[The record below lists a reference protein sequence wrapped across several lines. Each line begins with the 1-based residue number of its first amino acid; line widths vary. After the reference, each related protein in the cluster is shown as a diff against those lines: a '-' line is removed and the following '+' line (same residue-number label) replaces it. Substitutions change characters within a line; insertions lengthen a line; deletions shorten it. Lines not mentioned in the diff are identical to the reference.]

1 MTTVTIANGQTESV
15 DFNGNWSGS
24 ATLPESLNEVI
35 LSASSTLITTQ
46 DLNDLKYNE
55 WVGSFKLTSTSPVG
69 LSPSEAGLTG
79 TFTEFNIYSYT
90 NNNVENRTLKL
101 SLKNMKISA
110 AQMSEAD
117 ETADTLA
124 LLFSGDDTLYGS
136 NFNNGDNEDGV
147 GMTTTGDILRGN
159 NGNDKIYGYGGDDSL
174 WGDRGNDSLYGGDGN
189 DRLYGGVGNDYF
201 EISKGADTLNG
212 GSGNDTFKLD
222 FSNFVT
228 EQNKMTIVDGLG
240 TADVINIYELA
251 NDPDGYDSLPIRI
264 NDGKD
269 LLYMYYSNSIELD
282 VSNLTASATAYYLIK
297 DVYKLNTK
305 ANGFVSSIETLN
317 GYELDS
323 PSSGSASALSSAK
336 SSYSLNLGGFS
347 YIAHTIYG
355 TAKNDA
361 ILGYNNLDTLRGGAG
376 NDVIMNT
383 SVTHTYAVI
392 LDGGAGNDEIHD
404 GSASNTI
411 IGGLGVDILDGGD
424 GNDIYEFD
432 TTKDTGITTT
442 TMDVIG
448 SGSVGDYSSTWNT
461 GDKIDLSAIDAN
473 SKIAENQAFTFWPGA
488 SANSVWF
495 DSATSIV
502 YADATGD
509 AKADLAILVYGITSL
524 AATDFIL

>member
-1 MTTVTIANGQTESV
+1 MTTLTIGNGRTESLA
-15 DFNGNWSGS
+15 FNGDWSGS

-46 DLNDLKYNE
+46 DLNDLTYYE
-55 WVGSFKLTSTSPVG
+55 YVGSFKFTSTSPVG
-69 LSPSEAGLTG
+69 LSPVEAGLTG
-79 TFTEFNIYSYT
+79 TFTELNLYNYT
-90 NNNVENRTLKL
+90 NTVENRTLQL

-110 AQMSEAD
+110 VQMSEAD

-124 LLFSGDDTLYGS
+124 LLFSGDDTLYGT
-136 NFNNGDNEDGV
+136 NFNNGDNEDGG
-147 GMTTTGDILRGN
+147 GMTTTGDVLRGN

-201 EISKGADTLNG
+201 EISKGSDTLNG

-240 TADVINIYELA
+240 TADVVNIYELA
-251 NDPDGYDSLPIRI
+251 NDPNGYDSFPIRI

-269 LLYMYYSNSIELD
+269 LLYMYYSDSIELD
-282 VSNLTASATAYYLIK
+282 TSNLTASATAYYLIK
-297 DVYKLNTK
+297 DAYKLNTK

-317 GYELDS
+317 GYDLDS
-323 PSSGSASALSSAK
+323 PASALSSAK
-336 SSYSLNLGGFS
+336 SSYSLNLGGFT
-347 YIAHTIYG
+347 YNAHTIYG

-376 NDVIMNT
+376 NDIVMNT
-383 SVTHTYAVI
+383 AITHTYAVI
-392 LDGGAGNDEIHD
+392 LDGGTGNDEIHD
-404 GSASNTI
+404 GGASNTI
-411 IGGLGVDILDGGD
+411 IGGLGVDTLDGGD

-432 TTKDTGITTT
+432 TIKDTGITTA

-473 SKIAENQAFTFWPGA
+473 SKIAGDQAFSFWSGA

-509 AKADLAILVYGITSL
+509 TKADIAVLVYGITSL

>member
-1 MTTVTIANGQTESV
+1 MTTLTIGNGRTESLA
-15 DFNGNWSGS
+15 FNGDWSGS

-46 DLNDLKYNE
+46 DLNDLTYYE
-55 WVGSFKLTSTSPVG
+55 YVGSFKFTSTSPVG
-69 LSPSEAGLTG
+69 LSPVEAGLTG
-79 TFTEFNIYSYT
+79 TFTELNLYNYT
-90 NNNVENRTLKL
+90 NTVENRTLQL

-110 AQMSEAD
+110 VQMSEAD

-124 LLFSGDDTLYGS
+124 LLFSGDDTLDGT

-147 GMTTTGDILRGN
+147 GMTTTGDVLRGN
-159 NGNDKIYGYGGDDSL
+159 NGNDKIYGYGGNDSL

-201 EISKGADTLNG
+201 EISKGSDTLNG

-240 TADVINIYELA
+240 TADVVNIYELE
-251 NDPDGYDSLPIRI
+251 NEPDGYDSIPIRI

-269 LLYMYYSNSIELD
+269 LLYMYYSDSIKLD
-282 VSNLTASATAYYLIK
+282 TSNLTASATAYYLIK
-297 DVYKLNTK
+297 DAYKLNTK

-317 GYELDS
+317 GYA
-323 PSSGSASALSSAK
+323 SGSASALSSAK
-336 SSYSLNLGGFS
+336 SSYSLNLGGFT

-376 NDVIMNT
+376 NDIVMNT
-383 SVTHTYAVI
+383 AITHTYAVI
-392 LDGGAGNDEIHD
+392 LDGGTGNDEIHD
-404 GSASNTI
+404 GGASNTI
-411 IGGLGVDILDGGD
+411 IGGLGVDTLDGGD
-424 GNDIYEFD
+424 GNDIYKFD
-432 TTKDTGITTT
+432 TIKDTGITTA

-448 SGSVGDYSSTWNT
+448 QGSVGDYGSTWNT

-473 SKIAENQAFTFWPGA
+473 SKIADNQAFSFWSGA
-488 SANSVWF
+488 YANSVWF

-509 AKADLAILVYGITSL
+509 AKADMAILVFGVTSL
-524 AATDFIL
+524 AATDFSL